1 MEENT
6 WDLIKK
12 IYEDN
17 FGIKGNIVDYVAV
30 NDILLQCV
38 SGMSNEKICFTL
50 DVEPVYLTK
59 VLFNFLGFMGW
70 ARDLDI
76 SPWHIYNRS
85 AGSKLV
91 FEKKIGDLTNLL
103 NDDIIELAFRVCAIY
118 ASIRKDMESFYEHS

>member
-12 IYEDN
+12 IYKDN
-17 FGIKGNIVDYVAV
+17 FGIDGNIVDYVAV

-38 SGMSNEKICFTL
+38 SGISNEKICYKL
-50 DVEPVYLTK
+50 DVEPLYLTK
-59 VLFNFLGFMGW
+59 VLFNFLGFRGW

-103 NDDIIELAFRVCAIY
+103 NDDIIEFAFRVCAIY
-118 ASIRKDMESFYEHS
+118 ASIRKDMESFYERS